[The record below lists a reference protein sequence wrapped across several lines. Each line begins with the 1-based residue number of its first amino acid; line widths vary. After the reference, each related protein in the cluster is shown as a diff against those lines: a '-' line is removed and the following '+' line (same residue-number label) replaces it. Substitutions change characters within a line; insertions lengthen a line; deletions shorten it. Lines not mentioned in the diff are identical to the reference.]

1 MNSLVPHLMPP
12 RRLTLSCLGVAL
24 LLPGAL
30 SAQSSR
36 AACVR
41 NTALS
46 GVAGGAIGAWLGFFA
61 AKVKVSDWDDA
72 ARGPAAHRMKNR
84 YTIAGAALGLA
95 AGTLLHARSSCG
107 QAPQIG
113 QVPATTSPRVA
124 HQPITLAEIIRSAG
138 SGSVYELIRTLRP
151 NWLNLRGIDALTEGP
166 ETLQID
172 GQQVDLQGQPRLTVY
187 LNSAKLGSVDELKQ
201 LPTVGVQSIRYF
213 TGAEA
218 TYRWGA
224 GNSHGAIQVLTSTP

>member
-1 MNSLVPHLMPP
+1 MNSPVARLLPST
-12 RRLTLSCLGVAL
+12 RLTVSGLGIAL
-24 LLPGAL
+24 LLPGVL
-30 SAQSSR
+30 SAQITR
-36 AACVR
+36 TACVR

-46 GVAGGAIGAWLGFFA
+46 GVAGGAIGAWLGFFT

-95 AGTLLHARSSCG
+95 AGTLLHARSACG
-107 QAPQIG
+107 APAAGQI
-113 QVPATTSPRVA
+113 PATTSPRVA
-124 HQPITLAEIIRSAG
+124 HQPITLEEITRSAG
-138 SGSVYELIRTLRP
+138 SGSVYELIHALRP

-166 ETLQID
+166 EILQID
-172 GQQVDLQGQPRLTVY
+172 GQQVDLEGQPRLTVY
-187 LNSAKLGSVDELKQ
+187 LNLAKLGSVNELKQ
-201 LPTVGVQSIRYF
+201 LPIAGVQAIRYF

-224 GNSHGAIQVLTSTP
+224 GNSHGAIQVLTGEP